1 MTAVRPP
8 RPRGRRATRPSG
20 DERESAILTTLER
33 MLEERP
39 FAEISVDDLAKGAGL
54 SRPTF
59 YFYFASKE
67 AVLVRL
73 FARMIADIDPARHE
87 GAGTTLAEDPEA
99 VWREGIF
106 AFFDALRPH
115 RAVALAGLAAMANNE
130 ELRHLWSAFM
140 TAWVDYTAELI
151 TAERGPRRGPGHHS
165 GTRSGDGPES
175 DERAGGVRLAG
186 HPEPDTAGGRRV
198 GGAGPRVGRQHL
210 WTVGPA
216 DLSPEFVNG
225 RPLFCLRV
233 RKRD

>member
-1 MTAVRPP
+1 VTAVSPP
-8 RPRGRRATRPSG
+8 RSRGRRATRPSG

-33 MLEERP
+33 MLEGRP

-151 TAERGPRRGPGHHS
+151 TAERARG
-165 GTRSGDGPES
+165 
-175 DERAGGVRLAG
+175 AA
-186 HPEPDTAGGRRV
+186 PDTIPAHDLATALNLMNERV
-198 GGAGPRVGRQHL
+198 VFASQDTQNPTLPEDAALEALAHVWVASIYGPSAPR
-210 WTVGPA
+210 T
-216 DLSPEFVNG
+216 
-225 RPLFCLRV
+225 
-233 RKRD
+233 

>member
-1 MTAVRPP
+1 
-8 RPRGRRATRPSG
+8 
-20 DERESAILTTLER
+20 
-33 MLEERP
+33 MLEGRP

-59 YFYFASKE
+59 YSYFASKE

-140 TAWVDYTAELI
+140 TAWVDYTAALI
-151 TAERGPRRGPGHHS
+151 TAERARG
-165 GTRSGDGPES
+165 
-175 DERAGGVRLAG
+175 AA
-186 HPEPDTAGGRRV
+186 PDTIPAHDLATALNLMNERV
-198 GGAGPRVGRQHL
+198 VFASQDTQNPTLPEDAALEALAHVWVASIYGPSAPR
-210 WTVGPA
+210 T
-216 DLSPEFVNG
+216 
-225 RPLFCLRV
+225 
-233 RKRD
+233 

>member
-1 MTAVRPP
+1 MTAVSPP

-33 MLEERP
+33 MLEGRP

-106 AFFDALRPH
+106 AFFDPLRPH

-151 TAERGPRRGPGHHS
+151 TAERARG
-165 GTRSGDGPES
+165 
-175 DERAGGVRLAG
+175 AA
-186 HPEPDTAGGRRV
+186 PDTIPAHDLATALNLMNERV
-198 GGAGPRVGRQHL
+198 VFASQDTQNPTLPEDAALEALAHVWVASIYGPSAPR
-210 WTVGPA
+210 T
-216 DLSPEFVNG
+216 
-225 RPLFCLRV
+225 
-233 RKRD
+233 

>member
-1 MTAVRPP
+1 MTAVSPP
-8 RPRGRRATRPSG
+8 RSRGRRATRPSG

-33 MLEERP
+33 MLEERR

-151 TAERGPRRGPGHHS
+151 TAERARG
-165 GTRSGDGPES
+165 
-175 DERAGGVRLAG
+175 AA
-186 HPEPDTAGGRRV
+186 PDTIPARDLATALNLMNERV
-198 GGAGPRVGRQHL
+198 VFASQDTQNPTLPEDAALEALAHVWVASIYGPSAPR
-210 WTVGPA
+210 T
-216 DLSPEFVNG
+216 
-225 RPLFCLRV
+225 
-233 RKRD
+233 

>member
-1 MTAVRPP
+1 MSNRSAVSPP
-8 RPRGRRATRPSG
+8 RSRGRRATRPSG

-151 TAERGPRRGPGHHS
+151 TAERARG
-165 GTRSGDGPES
+165 
-175 DERAGGVRLAG
+175 AA
-186 HPEPDTAGGRRV
+186 PDTIPAHDLATALNLMNERV
-198 GGAGPRVGRQHL
+198 VFASQDTQNPTLPEDAALEALAHVWVASIYGPSAPR
-210 WTVGPA
+210 T
-216 DLSPEFVNG
+216 
-225 RPLFCLRV
+225 
-233 RKRD
+233 

>member
-1 MTAVRPP
+1 MSNRSAVSPP
-8 RPRGRRATRPSG
+8 RSRGRRATRPSG

-33 MLEERP
+33 MLEGRP

-151 TAERGPRRGPGHHS
+151 TAERARG
-165 GTRSGDGPES
+165 
-175 DERAGGVRLAG
+175 AA
-186 HPEPDTAGGRRV
+186 PDTIPAHDLATALNLMNERV
-198 GGAGPRVGRQHL
+198 VFASQDTQNPTLPEDAALEALAHVWVASIYGPSAPR
-210 WTVGPA
+210 T
-216 DLSPEFVNG
+216 
-225 RPLFCLRV
+225 
-233 RKRD
+233 

>member
-1 MTAVRPP
+1 MTAVSPP
-8 RPRGRRATRPSG
+8 RSGGRRATRPSG

-33 MLEERP
+33 MLEGRP

-151 TAERGPRRGPGHHS
+151 TAERARG
-165 GTRSGDGPES
+165 
-175 DERAGGVRLAG
+175 AA
-186 HPEPDTAGGRRV
+186 PDTIPAHDLATALNLMNERV
-198 GGAGPRVGRQHL
+198 VFASQDTQNPTLPEDAALEALAHVWVASIYGPSAPR
-210 WTVGPA
+210 T
-216 DLSPEFVNG
+216 
-225 RPLFCLRV
+225 
-233 RKRD
+233 

>member
-1 MTAVRPP
+1 MKAVSPP

-33 MLEERP
+33 MLEERR

-151 TAERGPRRGPGHHS
+151 TAERARG
-165 GTRSGDGPES
+165 
-175 DERAGGVRLAG
+175 AA
-186 HPEPDTAGGRRV
+186 PDTIPAHDLATALNLMNERV
-198 GGAGPRVGRQHL
+198 VFASQDTQNPTLPEDAALEALAHVWVASIYGPSAPR
-210 WTVGPA
+210 T
-216 DLSPEFVNG
+216 
-225 RPLFCLRV
+225 
-233 RKRD
+233 

>member
-1 MTAVRPP
+1 VSNRSAVSPP
-8 RPRGRRATRPSG
+8 RSRGRRATRPSG

-33 MLEERP
+33 MLEGRP

-130 ELRHLWSAFM
+130 DLRHLWSAFM
-140 TAWVDYTAELI
+140 TAWVDYTAALI
-151 TAERGPRRGPGHHS
+151 TAERARG
-165 GTRSGDGPES
+165 
-175 DERAGGVRLAG
+175 AA
-186 HPEPDTAGGRRV
+186 PDTIPARDLATALNLMNERV
-198 GGAGPRVGRQHL
+198 VFASQDTQNPTLPEDAALEALAHVWVASIYGPSAPR
-210 WTVGPA
+210 T
-216 DLSPEFVNG
+216 
-225 RPLFCLRV
+225 
-233 RKRD
+233 

>member
-1 MTAVRPP
+1 VSNRSAVSPP
-8 RPRGRRATRPSG
+8 RSRGRRATRPSG

-33 MLEERP
+33 MLEGRP

-106 AFFDALRPH
+106 AFFDPLRPH

-151 TAERGPRRGPGHHS
+151 TAERARG
-165 GTRSGDGPES
+165 
-175 DERAGGVRLAG
+175 AA
-186 HPEPDTAGGRRV
+186 PDTIPAHDLATALNLMNERV
-198 GGAGPRVGRQHL
+198 VFASQDTQNPTLPEDAALEALAHVWVASIYGPSAPR
-210 WTVGPA
+210 T
-216 DLSPEFVNG
+216 
-225 RPLFCLRV
+225 
-233 RKRD
+233 